1 MMSKGLGS
9 RWLNA
14 SILVAMLGACAGEDA
29 RDLGRPASAGNA
41 GASGAGGAEGSPR
54 PPRFQA
60 VLSGSEVKLTALDP
74 VWIESC
80 EENPRLIQKVEDT
93 WTTLR
98 DERPQA
104 VNLLQSAHYLD
115 GVLDPACNL
124 NEGCDVL
131 ACENLADMSAPII
144 ALAREYVSVGQR
156 RAPACGADGS
166 GSFAAATPSDAG
178 SDSGADSG
186 TSDAGA
192 EGRWV
197 PNIESRA
204 PTGPLRVRI
213 RYYPDS
219 GCRTS
224 PTIVDVPVE

>member
-1 MMSKGLGS
+1 MSKGLGS

-14 SILVAMLGACAGEDA
+14 SILVAVLGACAGEDTTH
-29 RDLGRPASAGNA
+29 LGSPASAGNA

-54 PPRFQA
+54 APRFQA

-80 EENPRLIQKVEDT
+80 EENPRLVQKVGDT
-93 WTTLR
+93 WTPLH

-104 VNLLQSAHYLD
+104 FNLLQSAHYLD
-115 GVLDPACNL
+115 GFLDPACNL
-124 NEGCDVL
+124 SEGCDVL
-131 ACENLADMSAPII
+131 ACVNLADRSAPFV
-144 ALAREYVSVGQR
+144 ARAREYVSVGQR
-156 RAPACGADGS
+156 RAPACGADDS
-166 GSFAAATPSDAG
+166 GSFAAAIPSDAG

-192 EGRWV
+192 GGRWV

-204 PTGPLRVRI
+204 PTGPLGVRI

-219 GCRTS
+219 ECKLS
-224 PTIVDVPVE
+224 PTTVEVPVE